1 MAVSGIVGG
10 AGIPQQ
16 KPKVYSDGL
25 DKDAFLNLMVTQLR
39 NQNPLEPMDNTQ
51 FISQM
56 AQFSALEQAQNSN
69 KTIKM
74 DSAYNMVNKLVKATH
89 QDPKT
94 HEITQVVGE
103 VSMVRVDGDKVY
115 LKVDGIEVL
124 YDDVKEVTDVISPY
138 EQMQTINQNFKMSSA
153 FGLIGKDV
161 KAKVAKDNTGK
172 EFEEVQGKV
181 TGVRM
186 NNGSI
191 YAQIGEKEV
200 LLEAIY
206 QVN

>member
-1 MAVSGIVGG
+1 MAVSGVG
-10 AGIPQQ
+10 AGSMQQ
-16 KPKVYSDGL
+16 QPKVYSDGL

-56 AQFSALEQAQNSN
+56 AQFSALEQAQNTN
-69 KTIKM
+69 KTMKA
-74 DSAYNMVNKLVKATH
+74 DSAYSMVNKLVKATH
-89 QDPKT
+89 VDPKT
-94 HEITQVVGE
+94 NEITQVVGQ
-103 VSMVRVDGDKVY
+103 VSMARVDGDKVY
-115 LKVDGIEVL
+115 VKVDGVEVL

-138 EQMQTINQNFKMSSA
+138 EQMQAINQNFRMSSA
-153 FGLIGKDV
+153 FNLIGKDV
-161 KAKVAKDNTGK
+161 KAKVAKDSDGK
-172 EFEEVQGKV
+172 EFEEIAGKV

-200 LLEAIY
+200 LIETIY

>member
-1 MAVSGIVGG
+1 MAVSGIGG
-10 AGIPQQ
+10 AGAMQQ

-56 AQFSALEQAQNSN
+56 AQFSALEQAQNTN
-69 KTIKM
+69 KTMKM

-89 QDPKT
+89 VDPNT
-94 HEITQVVGE
+94 NEITQVVGE
-103 VSMVRVDGDKVY
+103 VSMVRIDGDKIY

-124 YDDVKEVTDVISPY
+124 YEDVKEVTDVISPY
-138 EQMQTINQNFKMSSA
+138 DQMQAINQNFKMSSA
-153 FGLIGKDV
+153 FNLIGKDV
-161 KAKVAKDNTGK
+161 KAKVAKDAEGK
-172 EFEEVQGKV
+172 EFEEIAGKV
-181 TGVRM
+181 DGVRM

-200 LLEAIY
+200 LVDNIY